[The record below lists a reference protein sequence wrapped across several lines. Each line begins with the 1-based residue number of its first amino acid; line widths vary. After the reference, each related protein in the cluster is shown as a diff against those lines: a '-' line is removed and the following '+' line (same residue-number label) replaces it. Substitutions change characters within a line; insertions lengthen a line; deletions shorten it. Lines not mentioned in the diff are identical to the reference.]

1 MVFYKSLTRELT
13 LTAIGVFVVLLAILV
28 STQAINLLGRAAEGQ
43 ISNDAVAALIG
54 FWALGLFPVPLILT
68 VFVSVMVVLTRLW
81 RDHEMHVWLSAGL
94 SQKSLLAP
102 VLRFAIP
109 LSILVGIA
117 TLGIAPWA
125 DQRSQV
131 YADQLKQREDISAV
145 SPGIFKESG
154 DGNRVYFVENYA
166 GHNGSASNIFFQDIT
181 DGKIASIFA
190 RSGHLGK
197 DNLGQRVLVLEDGYR
212 YVGSPGQANFDVTMF
227 KKHSVTI
234 GQDHKLVTAPTSR
247 QSQSTLQLMRQT
259 DQASARS
266 ELAWR
271 FSLPFSCLLL
281 AILAIPLAYVNP
293 RSSGHAYNLIAA
305 LLAYFLYQNAL
316 TFVRNSILQD
326 SLPAYSMVLVH
337 LIVLILG
344 LLGLAYR
351 DRPASTFRQTLAKI
365 GRKKA

>member
-1 MVFYKSLTRELT
+1 MVFFKSLTRELT
-13 LTAIGVFVVLLAILV
+13 LTAIGVFVVLLGILV

-43 ISNDAVAALIG
+43 IATDAVSALIG

-81 RDHEMHVWLSAGL
+81 RDHEMQVWLSAGL
-94 SQKSLLAP
+94 SQKSLLGP

-109 LSILVGIA
+109 LSILVGVVA
-117 TLGIAPWA
+117 LGIAPWA

-190 RSGHLGK
+190 RSGHLGT
-197 DNLGQRVLVLEDGYR
+197 DEEGQRVLVLENGYR
-212 YVGSPGQANFDVTMF
+212 YVGMPGQANFDVITF
-227 KKHSVTI
+227 KRHNVTI
-234 GQDHKLVTAPTSR
+234 GQSHKLVALPSSR
-247 QSQSTLQLMRQT
+247 QSQSTLQLFHQLN
-259 DQASARS
+259 QPSARS

-271 FSLPFSCLLL
+271 ISLPFSCLFLS
-281 AILAIPLAYVNP
+281 ILAIPLAYVNP
-293 RSSGHAYNLIAA
+293 RSGHTYNLIIA
-305 LLAYFLYQNAL
+305 LLAYFIYQNAL
-316 TFVRNSILQD
+316 TFVRNGILHETLPVYSIALVHV
-326 SLPAYSMVLVH
+326 AVLV
-337 LIVLILG
+337 IG
-344 LLGLAYR
+344 LLGLSYR
-351 DRPASTFRQTLAKI
+351 DRPATTMRQTFLHLI
-365 GRKKA
+365 GKKA